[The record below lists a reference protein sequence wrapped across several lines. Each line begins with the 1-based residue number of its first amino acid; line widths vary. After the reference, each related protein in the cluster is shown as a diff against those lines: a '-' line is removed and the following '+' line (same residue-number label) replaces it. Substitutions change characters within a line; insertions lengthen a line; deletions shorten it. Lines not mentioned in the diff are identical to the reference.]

1 MYQTR
6 KIGVVGQGHVGA
18 HVANSLLMQ
27 GIADEL
33 YLCDINEAKVTSE
46 VQDLRDS
53 LSFVPYNTKIVN
65 CYDHYEELACCDVIV
80 NAAGKVA
87 LAAGNRDGELFFTTD
102 AARTFAWR
110 FFFKMVRMNLYFL
123 YASHILAQPQPRR
136 SQPLQ
141 GQSTVIPYTF
151 VPPKALSLLIIA
163 SNKCQT
169 N

>member
-87 LAAGNRDGELFFTTD
+87 LAASNRDGELFFTTD
-102 AARTFAWR
+102 AARTFAKR
-110 FFFKMVRMNLYFL
+110 IVDAGFDGIFVSISNPCDVPGSGTRVLQVS
-123 YASHILAQPQPRR
+123 AAQLRVSERKQVTLPDSVLRGG
-136 SQPLQ
+136 SNG
-141 GQSTVIPYTF
+141 GQSG
-151 VPPKALSLLIIA
+151 
-163 SNKCQT
+163 
-169 N
+169 